1 MSKDSIAQA
10 IRDVCGPS
18 DDCYANLTGG
28 LFEGLNRIAKSIC
41 GVDENLCLKHDTS
54 LCRSLDGIADAINNL
69 SEAVRYSGRMT
80 SSRAKWAAEDATQ
93 LVVHQL
99 DKDHNLVPV
108 KR

>member
-54 LCRSLDGIADAINNL
+54 LCRSLDGIADATCLKPSDIP
-69 SEAVRYSGRMT
+69 GKMT